1 MTDTSLRINLDI
13 MDFVEKQ
20 ILPRY
25 VNFDRAHNLSHV
37 TSVMK
42 RSIDLASKIGADVNM
57 ALVIAAYHDTGL
69 EGPRAIQ
76 HITGGKILMA
86 DVRLRKWFSPEQI
99 RIMKEAIEDHRASA
113 SHSPRSI
120 YGKIVAEADRDLQ
133 PESVFRRTVV
143 FGIDNYPDKNRE
155 EQWKRFL
162 EHLENKY
169 STNGYIKLWIQNSSN
184 AEGLAE
190 IRRIMA
196 NRGELRKV
204 FDRIYNDVTITE

>member
-69 EGPRAIQ
+69 EGPRAIN

-86 DVRLRKWFSPEQI
+86 DVRLRKWFSLEQI

-190 IRRIMA
+190 IRRMMA

>member
-1 MTDTSLRINLDI
+1 
-13 MDFVEKQ
+13 
-20 ILPRY
+20 
-25 VNFDRAHNLSHV
+25 
-37 TSVMK
+37 
-42 RSIDLASKIGADVNM
+42 
-57 ALVIAAYHDTGL
+57 
-69 EGPRAIQ
+69 
-76 HITGGKILMA
+76 
-86 DVRLRKWFSPEQI
+86 
-99 RIMKEAIEDHRASA
+99 MKEAIEDHRASA

>member
-69 EGPRAIQ
+69 EGPRAI
-76 HITGGKILMA
+76 HHLTGGKIRMA
-86 DVRLRKWFSPEQI
+86 DVSLCQGLFSALTTI
-99 RIMKEAIEDHRASA
+99 RTRIARNS
-113 SHSPRSI
+113 
-120 YGKIVAEADRDLQ
+120 GKD
-133 PESVFRRTVV
+133 
-143 FGIDNYPDKNRE
+143 
-155 EQWKRFL
+155 
-162 EHLENKY
+162 
-169 STNGYIKLWIQNSSN
+169 SSN
-184 AEGLAE
+184 ILKTNTLQTD
-190 IRRIMA
+190 I
-196 NRGELRKV
+196 
-204 FDRIYNDVTITE
+204 

>member
-1 MTDTSLRINLDI
+1 MVLT
-13 MDFVEKQ
+13 
-20 ILPRY
+20 
-25 VNFDRAHNLSHV
+25 
-37 TSVMK
+37 
-42 RSIDLASKIGADVNM
+42 
-57 ALVIAAYHDTGL
+57 
-69 EGPRAIQ
+69 
-76 HITGGKILMA
+76 
-86 DVRLRKWFSPEQI
+86 EQI

-204 FDRIYNDVTITE
+204 FDRIYNYVTITE